1 MKNISKSLIA
11 LFAVLAFSCNSDDVQ
26 DRPTIKGIDAPM
38 LMAPEEGNS
47 YALKIENAANQAE
60 RFVWTKANFGQ
71 DVAVNYEIQLDKFGN
86 EFANPQ
92 SLGAVIGGLQ
102 LSVSVETLNTAVI
115 ASGGEADVENVY
127 EIRVMASV
135 NDTFEPM
142 YSNVSTISVTPYVF
156 VPVEHALFMVGN
168 VQGYYG
174 LSEWTP
180 TTAMEMRYIGDGT
193 TNVFEAYVKV
203 AAGNGFKFISA
214 QADWGELA
222 GNYGTIG
229 GAQDGNL
236 ENSGGSGDV
245 KVAEDSG
252 NGLYYVWVDMDN
264 LKYKSIKMDWGIIGN
279 ATPGGWDGET
289 AMAYDF
295 ASNQYSIT
303 ASLAAGEMKFR
314 SSNTGNFIFNDAWKF
329 NVGVSDPT
337 VTYNGGAGN
346 FPITGGNYT
355 LGLIINFDGTAVV
368 SGL

>member
-26 DRPTIKGIDAPM
+26 DRPVIKGIDAPV
-38 LMAPEEGNS
+38 LMAPEEGNAYS
-47 YALKIENAANQAE
+47 LSIENAANQAE

-71 DVAVNYEIQLDKFGN
+71 EVAVNYEIQLDKFGN

-115 ASGGEADVENVY
+115 AAGGEADMEDVY
-127 EIRVMASV
+127 EVRIKASV
-135 NDTFEPM
+135 NDSFEPM
-142 YSNVSTISVTPYVF
+142 FSNVASITVMPYVF
-156 VPVEHALFMVGN
+156 VPVNHELFLVGAP
-168 VQGYYG
+168 QAYYG
-174 LSEWTP
+174 LNEWDN
-180 TTAMEMRYIGDGT
+180 TTAMPMRYIGDGT
-193 TNVFEAYVKV
+193 TKVFEGYVKV
-203 AAGNGFKFISA
+203 AAGQGFKFI
-214 QADWGELA
+214 GEQGTWDN
-222 GNYGTIG
+222 GNFGTNG
-229 GAQDGNL
+229 GVQDGNL
-236 ENSGGSGDV
+236 HNDGGSGDI
-245 KVAEDSG
+245 KVAETEG
-252 NGLYYVWVDMDN
+252 NGLYYVWVDIDN
-264 LKYKSIKMDWGIIGN
+264 MKYKSIKMDWGIIGN